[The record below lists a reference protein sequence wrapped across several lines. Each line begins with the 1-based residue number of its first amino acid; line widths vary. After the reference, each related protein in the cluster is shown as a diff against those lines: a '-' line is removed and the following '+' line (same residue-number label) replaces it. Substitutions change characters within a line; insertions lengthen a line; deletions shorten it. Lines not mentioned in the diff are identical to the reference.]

1 MYIGVMKIIF
11 AAVLCLLFSG
21 FAYAVEPIKQVKKH
35 MNPAVYFEI
44 PVSDLDR
51 AIRFYSEVFGYT
63 FERQNIH
70 GNEMAMFPFSQNG
83 GGITGALAKGEIYVP
98 TKSGIVIYFQT
109 ESIDETIK
117 RAVANGAEVLFPKT
131 SAGDFGFVAEF
142 SDSEGNRIALN
153 ELPKN

>member
-1 MYIGVMKIIF
+1 
-11 AAVLCLLFSG
+11 LLFSG
-21 FAYAVEPIKQVKKH
+21 FAYAGEPAKYGEKH

-51 AIRFYSEVFGYT
+51 ATKFYSAVFGFT

-83 GGITGALAKGEIYVP
+83 SGITGALVKGEIYKP
-98 TKSGIVIYFQT
+98 TQSGVVIYFHT
-109 ESIDETIK
+109 ENIDATLE
-117 RAVANGAEVLFPKT
+117 RAVKNGAKILFPKT
-131 SAGDFGFVAEF
+131 SAGDFGVVAEF

-153 ELPKN
+153 ELVHL